1 MTPIETIC
9 FFLLLVVGILTL
21 CLVDAN
27 SRTIARSLDSI
38 EEEVYLLVNTI
49 YRIDHEEKSSFIIK
63 RNGVEF
69 EVIQRTAKREDTK
82 NEDQL

>member
-1 MTPIETIC
+1 MTPIETVC
-9 FFLLLVVGILTL
+9 FF
-21 CLVDAN
+21 
-27 SRTIARSLDSI
+27 RSLDSI

-49 YRIDHEEKSSFIIK
+49 YRIDHEEKSSFIIE
-63 RNGVEF
+63 RNGVKF